1 MLFYVVV
8 YDITDDKRRKKIA
21 DLLEGY
27 GSRVQ
32 YSVFECVLNKRQ
44 YKQLCSRLQKTIK
57 LDEDSIR
64 IYPITRHTLE
74 QVQTWGVGNK
84 LTPPPGSTIV

>member
-1 MLFYVVV
+1 MLFYVIV
-8 YDITDDKRRKKIA
+8 YDIPCDKRRKKIA

-32 YSVFECVLNKRQ
+32 YSVFESVLTKQQ
-44 YKQLCSRLQKTIK
+44 YKQLCSRLQKLIK
-57 LDEDSIR
+57 SDEDNIR

-74 QVQTWGVGNK
+74 QVKTWGVGTS
-84 LTPPPGSTIV
+84 LTSPPSSIII